1 MFGDHRRSL
10 ILSQTAAFIGLIVV
24 GSWVSIPFFPVP
36 LTLQTLFVLLSGAV
50 MKRYAVIPT
59 GLYVLFGAM
68 NLPVFHNGT
77 AGIGILLGPTGGYML
92 GFIPAAFIVGLAY
105 EGSGRSR
112 HAAGF
117 ILGTGTIYA
126 IGMAW
131 LSVSAGLSLIDAF
144 IVGVIPFVP
153 GDALKAY
160 AAYFVAE
167 RYLSPEQGDI

>member
-1 MFGDHRRSL
+1 M
-10 ILSQTAAFIGLIVV
+10 

-50 MKRYAVIPT
+50 MKRYAVLPT

-92 GFIPAAFIVGLAY
+92 GFIPGAFIAGIAY
-105 EGSGRSR
+105 EGMGRPR
-112 HAAGF
+112 HAAGLA
-117 ILGTGTIYA
+117 LGISTIFA
-126 IGMAW
+126 IGVVW
-131 LSVSAGLSLIDAF
+131 LSVSAGLPLIDAF
-144 IVGVIPFVP
+144 IVGVIPFIP
-153 GDALKAY
+153 GDVLKTY

-167 RYLSPEQGDI
+167 RYISPDQGDT